1 MPILARFGDA
11 SQGRTWLY
19 RSARELQERDA
30 PGDDAG
36 GGDALAAEGLT
47 HEARADDRDQD
58 DAGLGLAR
66 EREAKARAGII
77 KEFTGI
83 SDPYEAPENPEMRI
97 DTAELT
103 PDLAAH
109 RILIKLESLGFIR

>member
-1 MPILARFGDA
+1 MLILARFGDA

-30 PGDDAG
+30 PGDAAG
-36 GGDALAAEGLT
+36 GGDTLAAEGLT
-47 HEARADDRDQD
+47 HEARADIYQD
-58 DAGLGLAR
+58 DAGLGLALS
-66 EREAKARAGII
+66 AKPKRAPGSSRSSPASP
-77 KEFTGI
+77 TPTRRPRTRRCA
-83 SDPYEAPENPEMRI
+83 STPAD
-97 DTAELT
+97 LT